1 MIVTKGGAAFP
12 ISRNAVFAIVLLSV
26 ILVASTAA
34 VTYAVLSSS
43 GKIGSSGRI
52 IAIGAKVSAVGSNQ
66 DLTNIEWGDLTA
78 GATATRQ
85 ISVTNNGTVPT
96 TLSMSA
102 DDWIP
107 LIAQQY
113 LTITWNYTSGTLLQP
128 GASQTITMTIN
139 VNQYV
144 TGVNTYTNTIYIIA
158 TKILWDDS
166 SFFSSS
172 LYFGI

>member
-1 MIVTKGGAAFP
+1 MIVTKNGVAFP
-12 ISRNAVFAIVLLSV
+12 ISRNAVIAIVLLSI

-34 VTYAVLSSS
+34 VTYAVLSAQ

-52 IAIGAKVSAVGSNQ
+52 IAIGVKVTAVGSNQ
-66 DLTNIEWGDLTA
+66 DLTNIDWGDLTA

-85 ISVTNNGTVPT
+85 ILVINNGTVPT

-102 DDWIP
+102 GDWIP

-113 LTITWNYTSGTLLQP
+113 LTVIWNYASGTLLQP
-128 GASQTITMTIN
+128 GTSQTVTITIN

-144 TGVNTYTNTIYIIA
+144 TGINTFTNTIYVIA
-158 TKILWDDS
+158 AQS
-166 SFFSSS
+166 S
-172 LYFGI
+172 